1 VLETLASSS
10 AISCIAHRA
19 APMSA
24 SPARASTAWCH
35 AGLSLRHAS
44 RDNATGDHPLL
55 SVIRQPSALAL
66 CMWPARMAMA
76 LGRYR
81 GQREWFGGVGPCVP
95 GLLRGSGASDS
106 AAPGE
111 STRSTRPF
119 ALRRYG
125 LHALIAR
132 LERASDGSAP
142 PWRTSLPPP
151 GPHRQGR
158 HHGVGDEF
166 EARAPDGADA
176 REPSGQ
182 FARSEQPTGSTVAL
196 ACADGVRRA

>member
-1 VLETLASSS
+1 MTFTDRAENGGDPRATQIDDTNPATTRRRGTS
-10 AISCIAHRA
+10 A
-19 APMSA
+19 P
-24 SPARASTAWCH
+24 
-35 AGLSLRHAS
+35 SLRLVS
-44 RDNATGDHPLL
+44 R
-55 SVIRQPSALAL
+55 R
-66 CMWPARMAMA
+66 AMS
-76 LGRYR
+76 
-81 GQREWFGGVGPCVP
+81 RERAYFG
-95 GLLRGSGASDS
+95 
-106 AAPGE
+106 
-111 STRSTRPF
+111 TRPF